1 MTWNPREWSLKT
13 RVERAV
19 GLVAL
24 VLAALGPFIFN
35 SYWAHQIL
43 IETFFFGIAGAS
55 LIFLSAYGG
64 MVSLA
69 QTALFGIAGV
79 IIGNLA
85 TKGGPGGTSKGLHLG
100 WDPTL
105 ALFVA
110 LAITTAIGLIFGAVA
125 ARSAGIYFLMIT
137 LTYSVITTYVL
148 GQVTNIS
155 GFSGIG
161 GINRYVPGWI
171 GDVSDHP
178 NRLYYVSLIVAS
190 FAYVLIRYVV
200 RTPFGI
206 SLQGVRDE
214 PIRMSSLG
222 YNVPLHRTLA
232 FGFAA
237 FLAALA
243 GILYVWWS
251 GQIAPGNVDLPET
264 INLLVMAVIGGLARI
279 EGAWL
284 GAFAFIVIQN
294 YVRDFTVP
302 GLGFGGTLFGG
313 SFNTVIGIIFL
324 LIVLVSP
331 GGLMG
336 IWERAFGGL
345 GRGGRS
351 RPGGRGS
358 AGRLRAGEKGGSS
371 ATVVS

>member
-1 MTWNPREWSLKT
+1 LNPLAWSEK
-13 RVERAV
+13 ERIERSI
-19 GLVAL
+19 GLAAL
-24 VLAALGPFIFN
+24 VLVILWPALGLDA
-35 SYWAHQIL
+35 YWSHQIL
-43 IETFFFGIAGAS
+43 LQTFLFGIVAAS

-79 IIGNLA
+79 IFGNLA
-85 TKGGPGGTSKGLHLG
+85 TQGGLGGTSKGLHLG

-105 ALFVA
+105 ALIVA
-110 LAITTAIGLIFGAVA
+110 VLMTTAIGLLFGAVA

-137 LTYSVITTYVL
+137 LTFSVIATYAL
-148 GQVTNIS
+148 GQVTKIS

-161 GINRYVPGWI
+161 GISGYTPDWI
-171 GDVSDHP
+171 GDIQAHP
-178 NRLYYVSLIVAS
+178 NRLYYVALGTAVVV
-190 FAYVLIRYVV
+190 YVLIRYIV

-206 SLQGVRDE
+206 AFQGVRDE
-214 PIRMSSLG
+214 PVRMTSLG

-237 FLAALA
+237 FIASLG

-264 INLLVMAVIGGLARI
+264 INLLIMAVIGGLLRI

-294 YVRDFTVP
+294 YVRDFHVP
-302 GLGFGGTLFGG
+302 GLSFGGTLFGG
-313 SFNTVIGIIFL
+313 TFNTVVGIIFL
-324 LIVLVSP
+324 VIVLVSP
-331 GGLMG
+331 GGLLG
-336 IWERAFGGL
+336 IWDRALAQLEHGG
-345 GRGGRS
+345 S
-351 RPGGRGS
+351 RP
-358 AGRLRAGEKGGSS
+358 RAPDEPAASLG
-371 ATVVS
+371 A

>member
-1 MTWNPREWSLKT
+1 
-13 RVERAV
+13 
-19 GLVAL
+19 
-24 VLAALGPFIFN
+24 
-35 SYWAHQIL
+35 
-43 IETFFFGIAGAS
+43 
-55 LIFLSAYGG
+55 

-85 TKGGPGGTSKGLHLG
+85 TKGGAGGTSKGLHLG

-105 ALFVA
+105 ALIVA
-110 LAITTAIGLIFGAVA
+110 LVLTTAIGLLFGAVA
-125 ARSAGIYFLMIT
+125 SRSAGIYFLMIT
-137 LTYSVITTYVL
+137 LTFSVIATYTL
-148 GQVTNIS
+148 GQVTKIS

-161 GINRYVPGWI
+161 GISGYTPGWI
-171 GDVSDHP
+171 GDIQAHP
-178 NRLYYVSLIVAS
+178 NRLYYVALGAAVAV
-190 FAYVLIRYVV
+190 YLLIRYVI

-206 SLQGVRDE
+206 ALQGVRDD
-214 PIRMSSLG
+214 PIRMTSLG

-237 FLAALA
+237 FIAALG

-264 INLLVMAVIGGLARI
+264 INLLIMAVIGGLLRI

-294 YVRDFTVP
+294 YVRDFHVP

-313 SFNTVIGIIFL
+313 TFNTVVGVIFL
-324 LIVLVSP
+324 VIVLVSP

-336 IWERAFGGL
+336 IWDRVLAQR
-345 GRGGRS
+345 GRGRI
-351 RPGGRGS
+351 RP
-358 AGRLRAGEKGGSS
+358 RAPDEPAASLG
-371 ATVVS
+371 A